1 MEVLTWIIIAVIF
14 IVATICVYMWRYK
27 TNKGSEKT
35 GSTKNWHRYVGVALL
50 CVVIIG
56 VAFIGFLY
64 LNNNIGISKSE
75 IESDIRTSQKI
86 SAEWATEGMVS
97 DTVAAFISYPQD
109 KSDHTFSVYVT
120 HPRLSFGYF
129 FRDGDT
135 IAIID
140 ESIAEF
146 TFEGFDERAFISMNT
161 QNVERLE
168 MVYRDEIQTIN
179 INSEKPFAIVL
190 PVNVE
195 SVTFYD
201 TQGNIVEF
209 EKDLYI
215 S

>member
-1 MEVLTWIIIAVIF
+1 MAI
-14 IVATICVYMWRYK
+14 ICV
-27 TNKGSEKT
+27 
-35 GSTKNWHRYVGVALL
+35 
-50 CVVIIG
+50 
-56 VAFIGFLY
+56 AFTGFLF
-64 LNNNIGISKSE
+64 LNNNIGISETK

-86 SAEWATEGMVS
+86 SAEWTIDGTVS
-97 DTVAAFISYPQD
+97 DTIAAFISYPQD
-109 KSDHTFSVYVT
+109 KSNHVFSVYVT
-120 HPRLSFGYF
+120 RPGLSFGYF
-129 FRDGDT
+129 FRDGGT

-146 TFEGFDERAFISMNT
+146 TFEGFDEHAFISMNA

-168 MVYRDEIQTIN
+168 IVYRDDMQTIN
-179 INSEKPFAIVL
+179 IDSKKPFAIVL